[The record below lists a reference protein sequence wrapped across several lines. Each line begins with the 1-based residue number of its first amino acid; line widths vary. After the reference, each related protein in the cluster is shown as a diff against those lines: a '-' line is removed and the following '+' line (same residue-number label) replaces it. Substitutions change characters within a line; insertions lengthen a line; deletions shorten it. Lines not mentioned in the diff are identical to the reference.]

1 MQQLSGTWNLSQ
13 DLMAPKG
20 YEAICQGEPSDV
32 VNSNGYH
39 TLEDDF
45 LYDGCEWDDCRSG
58 KRTPPPSRFSLDDE
72 RGEDDA
78 AAAAAAAPQPPP
90 PVSHLEW
97 DRDYSNAWDYA
108 SLADQARKRSSTVSS
123 SGSSSTAGAS
133 SSGGGS
139 SNPSPATKA
148 EKTFDREAEP
158 QSSSTSNRRSG
169 GGFWSFFGR
178 ARVQEASVESLRGA

>member
-20 YEAICQGEPSDV
+20 YEAICQAEPSDK

-45 LYDGCEWDDCRSG
+45 LYDCSEWDDCRSG
-58 KRTPPPSRFSLDDE
+58 KRTPPLRSSLDYE
-72 RGEDDA
+72 RGDEEA
-78 AAAAAAAPQPPP
+78 AGAPTTM
-90 PVSHLEW
+90 SNLGEW

-108 SLADQARKRSSTVSS
+108 SLADQARRRSGTVSS
-123 SGSSSTAGAS
+123 SGSNSTIGS
-133 SSGGGS
+133 GS
-139 SNPSPATKA
+139 SNPSPATKT
-148 EKTFDREAEP
+148 EKTFGDEADYS
-158 QSSSTSNRRSG
+158 QSSSSSSSSSSSNRSSG

-178 ARVQEASVESLRGA
+178 ARSQEANVESLRGATA